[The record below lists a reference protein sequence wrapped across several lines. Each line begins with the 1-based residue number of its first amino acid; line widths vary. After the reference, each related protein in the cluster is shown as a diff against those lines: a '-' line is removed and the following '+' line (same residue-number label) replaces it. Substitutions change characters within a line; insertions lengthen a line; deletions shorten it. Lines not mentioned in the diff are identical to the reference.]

1 MKKSEK
7 GITLISL
14 VVTIVV
20 LSILTSVLVRASV
33 EGNPVLEEVK
43 GIENDYY
50 KEKENTEEKVNSMVT
65 GWENVIL

>member
-1 MKKSEK
+1 MKYSEK